1 MNKDQSAVI
10 FDLDGTLWDSGDT
23 VAEAWNDWCGAQ
35 GICRRFKPDEC
46 RSYCGKTLEE
56 IAALVFPELEKARRE
71 ELLLGCCMAEN
82 LPLSEKG
89 GTLYPDLIPVLEEL
103 KKHHFLAVVSNCQE
117 GYIEAFFRGNKTGYL
132 FADSENAGRTGL
144 TKGEN
149 IRLVMERNG
158 IRRAVYVGD
167 TDGDRKA
174 AEQAG
179 IPFIHAA
186 YGFSTV
192 ERADAV
198 IRSFRELPQVLA
210 SLLNES

>member
-10 FDLDGTLWDSGDT
+10 FDLDGTLWDACDT
-23 VAEAWNDWCGAQ
+23 VAVAWNGYCAAQ
-35 GICRRFKPDEC
+35 GVARRFTPDEC
-46 RSYCGKTLEE
+46 RSCCGKTLEE
-56 IAALVFPELEKARRE
+56 IAGLIFPELDVQRRE
-71 ELLLGCCMAEN
+71 ALMLGCCLAEN
-82 LPLSEKG
+82 EPLSERG
-89 GTLYPDLIPVLEEL
+89 GVLYPDLIPVLEEL
-103 KKHHFLAVVSNCQE
+103 KKRYFLAVVSNCQE

-186 YGFSTV
+186 YGFGTV

-210 SLLNES
+210 SLLNE